1 MTDAEKKIDAN
12 FFHLVLSLQV
22 AAMQQM
28 GKIASPVTG
37 KVERNLDQ
45 AQASKDILSMLSEK
59 TQNNLSEQEKELLDR
74 VLFELRMNYV
84 EESKKPAEEAEGE
97 KTETETPE
105 STTEPPPEDKGG
117 STEEEP

>member
-22 AAMQQM
+22 ASMQQM

-37 KVERNLDQ
+37 KVERNLEQ
-45 AQASKDILSMLSEK
+45 AQASIDILSMLSEK

-97 KTETETPE
+97 KTEAEAPKSETEQ
-105 STTEPPPEDKGG
+105 PPEDEGE
-117 STEEEP
+117 STE